1 MHKRLLVE
9 GVLDFSII
17 PKGPILVKSGSES
30 PDPTRPDMEFVR
42 TRHGTLGETVYIPG
56 SSLKGVFRS
65 YAERVVRTIKGDNG
79 CCNPLN
85 KESFCGDNKELKE
98 YKKDG
103 NTPELYNKSCVICK
117 TFGSTLL
124 ASHIGFRDAY
134 PTPEKV
140 KETNQTE
147 ERTGVAIDRVTGG
160 AAKRAL
166 FNLETVT
173 KGEFKTNIYL
183 KNFELWQIG
192 LFGIALRDIKHGLV
206 RIGFGKA
213 RGLGEVEIKINNLL
227 IRYFGT
233 QIKENGLELLGRNT
247 TLPIVENSSTNFY
260 GVGKLS
266 IDEPS
271 YGFDPEDSTKVDKFL
286 KSESDT
292 FTVSFQLSDEE
303 CMALLKA
310 CAEVNLKRKLGV

>member
-9 GVLDFSII
+9 GVLDFTII
-17 PKGPILVKSGSES
+17 PKGPLLVKSGAES

-42 TRHGTLGETVYIPG
+42 TRHGTLGETVYVPG

-65 YAERVVRTIKGDNG
+65 YAERVVRTIKGDDG
-79 CCNPLN
+79 CCNPLD
-85 KESFCGDNKELKE
+85 KSFCGDSKELKE
-98 YKKDG
+98 NKKD
-103 NTPELYNKSCVICK
+103 TRALYRKSCFICK

-124 ASHIGFRDAY
+124 ASHTSFQDAY
-134 PTPEKV
+134 PPPEKV

-160 AAKRAL
+160 AASRAL
-166 FNLETVT
+166 FNLEAVT
-173 KGEFKTNIYL
+173 KGEFRTSVHL

-192 LFGIALRDIKHGLV
+192 LIGITVRDLKQGLV

-233 QIKENGLELLGRNT
+233 QIKENRLELLGRNT
-247 TLPIVENSSTNFY
+247 VLPIIENNSTVFY

-266 IDEPS
+266 PDEPG
-271 YGFDPEDSTKVDKFL
+271 YGFDSDDSTRIEKPL
-286 KSESDT
+286 KPEPDS
-292 FTVSFQLSDEE
+292 FTVDFQLSEEE
-303 CMALLKA
+303 CMALFKA
-310 CAEVNLKRKLGV
+310 CAEENLKRKLGA

>member
-1 MHKRLLVE
+1 MHKSLLVE

-17 PKGPILVKSGSES
+17 PKGPILVKSGVES
-30 PDPTRPDMEFVR
+30 ADPTRPDMEFVR

-65 YAERVVRTIKGDNG
+65 YAERVIRTIKGDDG
-79 CCNPLN
+79 CCNPLDR
-85 KESFCGDNKELKE
+85 SFCGGKENLRELKKKGNSSML
-98 YKKDG
+98 YKD
-103 NTPELYNKSCVICK
+103 SCLICK

-124 ASHIGFRDAY
+124 ASHTSFQDAY
-134 PTPEKV
+134 PIPNRV
-140 KETNQTE
+140 KETNETE

-160 AAKRAL
+160 AARGAL
-166 FNLETVT
+166 FNLEAVT
-173 KGEFKTNIYL
+173 KGEFRATLYV
-183 KNFELWQIG
+183 KNFELWQLGLIG
-192 LFGIALRDIKHGLV
+192 LTIRDLKHGLV

-233 QIKENGLELLGRNT
+233 QFKENGLELLGRNT
-247 TLPIVENSSTNFY
+247 VLPIIEGNSTSFY

-266 IDEPS
+266 VDEPS
-271 YGFDPEDSTKVDKFL
+271 YGFDSEDSTKMEKSL
-286 KSESDT
+286 KPESDT
-292 FTVSFQLSDEE
+292 FTVGFQLSEEE

-310 CAEVNLKRKLGV
+310 CAEVNLKRRVGV